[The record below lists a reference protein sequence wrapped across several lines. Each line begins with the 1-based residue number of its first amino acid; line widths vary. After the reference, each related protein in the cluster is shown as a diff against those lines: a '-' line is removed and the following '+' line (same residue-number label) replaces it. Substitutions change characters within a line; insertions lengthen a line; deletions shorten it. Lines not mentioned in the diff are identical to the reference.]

1 MAINLSC
8 DKVDRAI
15 SFLASRQYIALTPLN
30 NRVKLDTIIKGVEIS
45 KIDLLKL
52 NKRNTPAVTR
62 VDEWTKDET
71 GVGAAI
77 ASGNHLTQGNIALFV
92 IAPIRINQIRI
103 SKTVD
108 VLLMK

>member
-71 GVGAAI
+71 GV
-77 ASGNHLTQGNIALFV
+77 
-92 IAPIRINQIRI
+92 QIRLLRTSIPNKPHFSSGI
-103 SKTVD
+103 S
-108 VLLMK
+108 LI